1 MIVIDRGNE
10 NADLEPS
17 SIGYTIYGAANAV
30 AQRYGVP
37 EFVVRTNIIHG
48 ICSGLLI
55 IRNKFGFVSQS
66 FEADMQND
74 RISIIDLNN
83 YFEAQR
89 VTYRLDVSEEFAR
102 SLLGN
107 VLCEP
112 QFEKHSDN
120 QCQNSSE
127 PNESKVG
134 MRINEIIKCAK
145 HFEYDVMSIPE
156 GGKVKIKAKCL
167 KDNRVFHSESGFD
180 KAWKQA
186 SKNRKL
192 RVENYNTYVKGRE

>member
-10 NADLEPS
+10 NADLELS

-37 EFVVRTNIIHG
+37 EFVVRTNIIDG
-48 ICSGLLI
+48 ICSGLLV

-74 RISIIDLNN
+74 RISIVDLNN
-83 YFEAQR
+83 YFKAQC
-89 VTYRLDVSEEFAR
+89 VSYRLGVPEELAL
-102 SLLGN
+102 SLPAN
-107 VLCEP
+107 VLCGT
-112 QFEKHSDN
+112 QFEKNSDN

-127 PNESKVG
+127 PNESKVD
-134 MRINEIIKCAK
+134 MRISEIIKCAENFK
-145 HFEYDVMSIPE
+145 YDLMSIPQ
-156 GGKVKIKAKCL
+156 GGKVKIKAECL
-167 KDNRVFHSESGFD
+167 KNNKVFYSESGFD

-192 RVENYNTYVKGRE
+192 RVKNYNTYVKGRE